1 MSPHWTGTA
10 AALFSRLD
18 LTTAMPEF
26 GQPAGSWRIPWD
38 SIRGQS
44 LPLSGIRVETTFSA
58 RVVQKCHASIHWK
71 KIYKDVWPAGV
82 DRTTIIWD
90 SQTGRHKQQF
100 AFHSAPALDVDWQTD
115 ESFASCST
123 DKYVHCFLRSVKNLF
138 CYKMRVFK
146 APSRLELCNHFL
158 VIHSLRPRP
167 FCFRKSLKNL
177 FRFYSVSYVG
187 KIQIKLSFR
196 MGKEYTLVLN
206 I

>member
-1 MSPHWTGTA
+1 MYTWSVAIVFYISSFHCSTLVIRMSPHWTGTA
-10 AALFSRLD
+10 AAPFSRPD

-123 DKYVHCFLRSVKNLF
+123 DKYVFGFLRSFNI
-138 CYKMRVFK
+138 
-146 APSRLELCNHFL
+146 L
-158 VIHSLRPRP
+158 VIH
-167 FCFRKSLKNL
+167 
-177 FRFYSVSYVG
+177 V
-187 KIQIKLSFR
+187 LS
-196 MGKEYTLVLN
+196 T
-206 I
+206 